1 MTCHNSWIVVRLVG
15 GGSDH
20 PFLAISPLITVED
33 SSVPFRAFLGAIL
46 SDLKGVVVEASEF
59 DDNQILEPIDKGE
72 EEGPPPVSDSDDD
85 SGEYRGRSGQGPVG
99 SGPMTLP
106 RPRYRYDLPVH
117 LSLNEPSEIHLNRFR
132 HLHHTLPKHFEF
144 GYIFVLSRT
153 TSSNFP
159 HFPTM
164 ANVFG

>member
-1 MTCHNSWIVVRLVG
+1 MVRLVG

-72 EEGPPPVSDSDDD
+72 
-85 SGEYRGRSGQGPVG
+85 
-99 SGPMTLP
+99 
-106 RPRYRYDLPVH
+106 
-117 LSLNEPSEIHLNRFR
+117 
-132 HLHHTLPKHFEF
+132 
-144 GYIFVLSRT
+144 
-153 TSSNFP
+153 
-159 HFPTM
+159 
-164 ANVFG
+164 